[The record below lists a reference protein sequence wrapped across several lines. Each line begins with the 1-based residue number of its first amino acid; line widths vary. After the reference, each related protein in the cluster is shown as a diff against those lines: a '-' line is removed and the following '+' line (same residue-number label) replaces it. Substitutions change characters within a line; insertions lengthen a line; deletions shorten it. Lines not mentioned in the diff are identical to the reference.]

1 MIVLILFWN
10 LKSEG
15 GARLNYQNFRKAK
28 AIERKNRERL
38 LKVNPK
44 LKDLIKFLEILKKVI
59 IHA

>member
-1 MIVLILFWN
+1 MSQYKNI
-10 LKSEG
+10 
-15 GARLNYQNFRKAK
+15 AKAK